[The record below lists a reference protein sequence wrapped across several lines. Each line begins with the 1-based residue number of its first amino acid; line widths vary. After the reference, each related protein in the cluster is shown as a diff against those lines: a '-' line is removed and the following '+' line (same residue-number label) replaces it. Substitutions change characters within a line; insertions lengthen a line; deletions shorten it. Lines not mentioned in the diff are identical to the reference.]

1 MQHSIDQFY
10 EKILKTNSQNLK
22 ILQAITES
30 LVSDKDVVTVKLEDE
45 KGNTIDYRLP
55 SYAYM
60 LRRVSEI
67 NNNVELLN
75 SINQKTADGKVT
87 LTNEP
92 DKITAIKFPV
102 NFSAEENWFLKN
114 FLSENLTVKIDLTG
128 KVDNFSKFCYYSRL
142 NLDISTEVDKITWA
156 DYFQGRNNLD
166 YYTTKEF
173 LNSRN
178 ISFTEEVKQELLP
191 ALELQYS
198 GTFDVIGILP
208 DVLKTAEY
216 ASIKKYKFNKI
227 TYTENGSGTK
237 QGHQLVAG
245 DLLTTKNSKATY
257 IVYNVEF
264 IDNEYIVTLAMKN
277 GFETVSVGINMLR
290 IVSDTIGSKF
300 IEIPI
305 NYNQHTILF
314 VKPIDPEY
322 HITTDDWSEG
332 VAFDSASLTK
342 TDSNGN
348 TISFNDYFIKNIYDV
363 EKVLLDHIEYN
374 SIPAYEG
381 ITPDAPVLNAS
392 NFVVMQDNN
401 VQKRSIKTDAIDFAA
416 KEIFRLRLENKTIQ
430 QSIIDL
436 DISRSQEGI
445 TPTALEQIN
454 VHVIELSQQLAANNL
469 QIKTLSE
476 QIASSKYEYNSKAET
491 VTPSYAVKGF
501 WNIPQR
507 KKDAKGRF
515 QDVIGFNVQYR
526 YLDLFDNPTCNV
538 KIKFEELD
546 GEVRDALF
554 SEWKELKTNIREKVW
569 DQTIGDYVWEFQ
581 DLEKNVPNVNQVEVP
596 ISPYEKVE
604 IRVKSISEAGYPSN
618 PLTSEWSKPILVEFP
633 DVILV
638 SETNTLDV
646 IMEESLRSDID
657 AKLAQI
663 DILQSNINA
672 GLFSQINIKR
682 INLTQTNIDNKTI
695 VFPNKIDIDTFMLFD
710 EDEGILLQKESA
722 WNLESDLVTV
732 SFSDEQMTKFVVGS
746 PLVAQY
752 KIKVN

>member
-92 DKITAIKFPV
+92 DKITAIKFPI

-128 KVDNFSKFCYYSRL
+128 KVDNFSKYCYYSRL
-142 NLDISTEVDKITWA
+142 NLDISTEVDKTTWA

-166 YYTTKEF
+166 YYTIKEF

-245 DLLTTKNSKATY
+245 DLLTTKNSKASY
-257 IVYNVEF
+257 IVYNVEY

-300 IEIPI
+300 IEIPV

-348 TISFNDYFIKNIYDV
+348 TISFKDYFIKNIYDV

-416 KEIFRLRLENKTIQ
+416 KEISRLRLENKTIQ
-430 QSIIDL
+430 QSIIAL
-436 DISRSQEGI
+436 DISRSQEGM
-445 TPTALEQIN
+445 TPTVLDQIN
-454 VHVIELSQQLAANNL
+454 LHTIELSQQLEANNL

-526 YLDLFDNPTCNV
+526 YLDLFDNPACNV

-554 SEWKELKTNIREKVW
+554 SEWKELKTNIREKIW

-618 PLTSEWSKPILVEFP
+618 PLTSGWSKSILVEFP

-695 VFPNKIDIDTFMLFD
+695 VFPNQIDVDTFMLFD

-722 WNLESDLVTV
+722 WNLESDLITV

-752 KIKVN
+752 KIKI